1 MKLYNVLYLALIVLL
16 FTCACG
22 GNGNATDKIDK
33 TVKDNNLTYAMVID
47 NKNISSNYNVKSIPT
62 TFVLD
67 KQGII
72 RATRIGYS
80 DELEA
85 EYEILIKAL
94 LNDEEVGQ
102 NLGKAKDFTLPT
114 YDKIGNISLS
124 DYKGKVVMVNFWATW
139 CPPCR
144 KELPMLQR
152 LYTKY
157 NTTGFELIGISL
169 D

>member
-22 GNGNATDKIDK
+22 GSGNATDKIDK